1 MSRHTTRT
9 RITRDYSLF
18 HSNGTTNDYQ
28 APVVIQEINQPDE
41 MPSIRRRR
49 TVFIAPPLKDG
60 EVECTFCKM
69 RFTDPEGASQKH
81 NRHHPECALFDR
93 ELPWKDASALRFDS
107 LLLWM
112 SSLTVSQL
120 QNQLKLYYHK
130 SSGNKTTLLA
140 RLESAVRSP
149 PVDIGIGS
157 KYHRSCYTTDKLR
170 VSTYA

>member
-93 ELPWKDASALRFDS
+93 ELPWKDASALHFDS